1 MFSSRGPAMT
11 AKTSHV
17 TCNFVAIG
25 AIAQFCQFVGEFSGL
40 KFSNA
45 SKFIK
50 GKKNVASCVFTSNI
64 KRGR

>member
-1 MFSSRGPAMT
+1 MT
-11 AKTSHV
+11 AETSHDYMQLRRYR
-17 TCNFVAIG
+17 C
-25 AIAQFCQFVGEFSGL
+25 IAQFCQFVGEFSGL

-45 SKFIK
+45 AKFIK